1 VSGRSDDE
9 RPGPRE
15 RVEQGP
21 WDLEEFDPDTHEEPP
36 EDLEMEE
43 PSEGNAHP

>member
-1 VSGRSDDE
+1 MSGKPAEE
-9 RPGPRE
+9 RPRPRE
-15 RVEQGP
+15 RVDQGR

-43 PSEGNAHP
+43 PSEGTSHP